1 MQFEWDEVKN
11 EANFQKHHIRFEEAA
26 RIFSHP
32 VITRVDDRQDYGKVR
47 EISTGLLDG
56 LVILVVV
63 HTDRDGTIRL
73 ISARPAKR
81 AERKA
86 YYDNYQKDTGGH

>member
-1 MQFEWDEVKN
+1 MNFEWDDVKN
-11 EANFQKHHIRFEEAA
+11 ETNFQKHGIRFEEAA

-32 VITRVDDRQDYGKVR
+32 VMTRIDDRRDYGEVR

-56 LVILVVV
+56 LVVLVVV
-63 HTDRDGTIRL
+63 HTDRDGTTRL

-86 YYDNYQKDTGGH
+86 YYDNYQEDTGRH